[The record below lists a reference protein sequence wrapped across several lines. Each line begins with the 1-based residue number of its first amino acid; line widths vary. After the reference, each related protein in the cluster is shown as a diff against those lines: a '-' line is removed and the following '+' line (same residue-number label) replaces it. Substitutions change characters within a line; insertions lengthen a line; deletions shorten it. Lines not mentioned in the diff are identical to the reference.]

1 MKKFLFFAS
10 ALAGL
15 FLAASC
21 QQESLEPVGGNTVTY
36 TVQVPDALAT
46 KALGDDVTNVN
57 VVHYEVYRT
66 AVAETV
72 EFTTADNLLYHKTAK
87 MSNGTATINLE
98 LINDQNYTV
107 LFWAQVQA
115 DMTALENEAYV
126 VSDLTNVTIKS
137 ALNSNQEAYA
147 AFAGVDFIEA
157 GDPLA
162 GRNVTLVRSIS
173 QLNIATTPGSLTAFD
188 DDITL
193 NGSSVTVAGLSN
205 TFDVAKQEPS
215 AAMATTYTYSK
226 QAVPTQTLS
235 VNGENYAYVAMN
247 YVGFAAGIGSNVTV
261 SYVINTSEGDIDNTI
276 ENVPVKPNFR
286 TNIVGNLI
294 TSTSD
299 YTVDLDAKWAG
310 VAKEYEIW
318 DGETLMVPATND
330 AGEYIVSQ
338 PSEWAYLANLQ
349 NPATK
354 AAPVPVVINLTSNL
368 DFGGNELTGL
378 VAARSNS
385 LTVNGNGYT
394 IMNAKVVSGTN
405 DNGTATSALFVSL
418 PNSILNVENLD
429 IKNVNVVTNEDPGNG
444 YAGVLV
450 GYAEGTVNIES
461 VNIYASTAHS
471 TQSIGGAFG
480 FIPANGDVTV
490 KDCTIDGLKL
500 TNADVKDE
508 SGAMGGFVG
517 RVAGKLTAENV
528 KVSNSTIEA
537 YVGTDQY
544 QKRSI
549 SKFIGNFVNGAV
561 INVTGAVL
569 DNVTLVAKNELAETQ
584 SCLYTEYLG
593 GWRDENNKNEGSV
606 SINGVEITKGQTN
619 EDITVDTPAE
629 LAAAISNAD
638 DGAVI
643 PVSGE
648 IATTELKAGDGK
660 SITIVGMT
668 DDAAIDVKA
677 NTNYTNTSGNI
688 TFQNLTIKLNSN
700 PAAHY
705 NVGFHNNGGEHVYDN
720 CKFEGCITAWGDCIY
735 NNCEFV
741 NNTKGK
747 YAAWV
752 YAGTVV
758 YNKCTFSGNDRAAK
772 VFNENPN
779 SGLNVTYNNC
789 TFKSSTP
796 NKTAV
801 EVAVENNSNKAT
813 FVAIN
818 NARVENMGTAKHYA
832 IGESVCNLESYGKDG
847 AGNDKYG
854 LGIVTLDG
862 KGYSVAHTAAQLQA
876 LAWAVKEEM
885 GVTTVEVA
893 DGTYS
898 DDITLTVPAAGKT
911 AAGNLVFKAAEGA
924 SPVIAGTVT
933 LGYRNQGVGAAMWN
947 CAITFDG
954 ITFDHANAA
963 THSLD
968 VQDVK
973 SLTLKNCKIIGDG
986 EFGLTSARGNGTG
999 KSSIVG
1005 CTFEN
1010 AAMQLF
1016 GNFATDLVIDGC
1028 TFNESR
1034 INVQAGNGVTVQN
1047 CNFTNTLTNANV
1059 GDSFYLIRSN
1069 STPIT
1074 VKKCNINIDSELTNV
1089 AANEIN
1095 WAILHNRGNK
1105 TWEVENVSIT
1115 MSEAALDQTE
1125 LFVTKCT
1132 LKDGTPSGGTINTT
1146 NLTVNGNVQ

>member
-1 MKKFLFFAS
+1 MKKLFYSAAIMALAFFA
-10 ALAGL
+10 G
-15 FLAASC
+15 SC
-21 QQESLEPVGGNTVTY
+21 QQENLEPVGGNTVTY

-46 KALGDDVTNVN
+46 KALGDDITNIN
-57 VVHYEVYRT
+57 VLHYEVYRT
-66 AVAETV
+66 EVANTV
-72 EFTTADNLLYHKTAK
+72 TFTAADNLLYHKTAT
-87 MSNGTATINLE
+87 MTNGVATINLE
-98 LINDQNYTV
+98 LVNDQNYTV
-107 LFWAQVQA
+107 LFWAQVGE
-115 DMTALENEAYV
+115 TNEAYDV
-126 VSDLTNVTIKS
+126 TDLTNVTVKS
-137 ALNSNQEAYA
+137 PLKANQESYA
-147 AFAGVDFIEA
+147 AFSGVDFIVE
-157 GDPLA
+157 GKDLA
-162 GRNVTLVRSIS
+162 GRKVTLKRPIS
-173 QLNIATTPGSLTAFD
+173 QINIATTPGSLDGNGAFLD
-188 DDITL
+188 DVVL
-193 NGSSVTVAGLSN
+193 EGSSVTVAGLSN
-205 TFDVAKQEPS
+205 SFNVATQEPG
-215 AAMATTYTYSK
+215 AEMTTTYEFAE
-226 QAVPTQTLS
+226 QAVPAHTLE
-235 VNGENYAYVAMN
+235 VNAENYPYVAMN
-247 YVGFAAGIGSNVTV
+247 YVGFADAIGTNVKV
-261 SYVINTSEGDIDNTI
+261 SYVINTSEGDIDNVI
-276 ENVPVKPNFR
+276 ENVPVKPNYR

-294 TSTSD
+294 TATSD
-299 YTVDLDAKWAG
+299 YTVTLDAEWKG

-318 DGETLMVPATND
+318 DGETLMVPTKNA

-354 AAPVPVVINLTSNL
+354 ADPVPVVINLTSNL

-378 VAARSNS
+378 VAASNNS
-385 LTVNGNGYT
+385 LTVKGNGYT
-394 IMNAKVVSGTN
+394 IMNAKMVSGNN
-405 DNGTATSALFVSL
+405 DNGTPCAALFVSL
-418 PNSILNVENLD
+418 SSSELTVSDLNV
-429 IKNVNVVTNEDPGNG
+429 KNVNVVVDQDPQWG
-444 YAGVLV
+444 YAAVLV
-450 GYAEGTVNIES
+450 AYAEGKVTLNNIKVSNSTV
-461 VNIYASTAHS
+461 YGTH
-471 TQSIGGAFG
+471 SIGTAVG
-480 FIPANGDVTV
+480 FIAGYSSVEINNFAA
-490 KDCTIDGLKL
+490 DGIKL
-500 TNADVKDE
+500 SNADVADE
-508 SGAMGGFVG
+508 SGSMGGFAG

-537 YVGTDQY
+537 YVATASD

-549 SKFIGNFVNGAV
+549 AKFIGNFVGGGE
-561 INVTGAVL
+561 INVTGATV
-569 DNVTLVAKNELAETQ
+569 DNVTIVAKNELAETQ
-584 SCLYTEYLG
+584 QCLYTEYLG
-593 GWRDENNKNEGSV
+593 GWRGNGGTV
-606 SINGVEITKGQTN
+606 SINGIEITKDQTN

-700 PAAHY
+700 PAYHY

-789 TFKSSTP
+789 TFKSSTA

-801 EVAVENNSNKAT
+801 EVDVTNNTAVPTYVE
-813 FVAIN
+813 IN
-818 NARVENMGTAKHYA
+818 NPTVENMGTAEHYA
-832 IGESVCNLESYGKDG
+832 IGEGVCNLETSGK
-847 AGNDKYG
+847 G
-854 LGIVTLDG
+854 LGIVKLND
-862 KGYSVAHTAAQLQA
+862 KSYSVAHTAAQLQA
-876 LAWAVKEEM
+876 LAWAVNEEM

-898 DDITLTVPAAGKT
+898 DDITLTVAAAGKT
-911 AAGNLVFKAAEGA
+911 ATGNLVFKAAEGA

-963 THSLD
+963 IHSLD

-986 EFGLTSARGNGTG
+986 EYGLTSARGNGTG

-1010 AAMQLF
+1010 AAMQLL

-1074 VKKCNINIDSELTNV
+1074 VKECNINIDSELTDVATNQADWGILWNRGTTDWTVINV
-1089 AANEIN
+1089 A
-1095 WAILHNRGNK
+1095 
-1105 TWEVENVSIT
+1105 VT
-1115 MSEAALDQTE
+1115 MTDAALMQTDI
-1125 LFVTKCT
+1125 LVTKCKT
-1132 LKDGTPSGGTINTT
+1132 TGKINTT

>member
-66 AVAETV
+66 AVAETE
-72 EFTTADNLLYHKTAK
+72 EFTAADNLLYHKTAA

-98 LINDQNYTV
+98 LVNDQNYTV

-137 ALNSNQEAYA
+137 ALNSNKEAYA

-157 GDPLA
+157 GEPLA
-162 GRNVTLVRSIS
+162 GRNLTLVRPIS

-226 QAVPTQTLS
+226 QAVPAQTLS

-247 YVGFAAGIGSNVTV
+247 YVGFAAGIGSNVKV

-378 VAARSNS
+378 VAASNNS
-385 LTVNGNGYT
+385 LTVKGNGYT
-394 IMNAKVVSGTN
+394 IMNAKMVSGNN
-405 DNGTATSALFVSL
+405 DNGTPCAALFVSL
-418 PNSILNVENLD
+418 SSSELTVSDLNV
-429 IKNVNVVTNEDPGNG
+429 KNVNVVVDQDPEHG
-444 YAGVLV
+444 YAAVLV
-450 GYAEGTVNIES
+450 AYAEGKVTLNNIKVSNSTV
-461 VNIYASTAHS
+461 YGTH
-471 TQSIGGAFG
+471 SIGTAVG
-480 FIPANGDVTV
+480 FIAGYSSVEINNFTA
-490 KDCTIDGLKL
+490 DGIKL
-500 TNADVKDE
+500 SNADVKDE
-508 SGAMGGFVG
+508 SGAIGGFVG
-517 RVAGKLTAENV
+517 RAAGKLTAENV

-537 YVGTDQY
+537 YVGTDKY

-606 SINGVEITKGQTN
+606 SINGVEITKSQTN

-801 EVAVENNSNKAT
+801 EVDVTINTAVPTYVE
-813 FVAIN
+813 IN
-818 NARVENMGTAKHYA
+818 NPTIENMGVAVNYA
-832 IGESVCNLESYGKDG
+832 VGADGICNLETSGK
-847 AGNDKYG
+847 G

-862 KGYSVAHTAAQLQA
+862 KGYSVASTATQLQVLTNA
-876 LAWAVKEEM
+876 GKD
-885 GVTTVEVA
+885 VTIEL
-893 DGTYS
+893 DS
-898 DDITLTVPAAGKT
+898 DITGD
-911 AAGNLVFKAAEGA
+911 
-924 SPVIAGTVT
+924 VT
-933 LGYRNQGVGAAMWN
+933 ILQKVGADVVIN
-947 CAITFDG
+947 GCGVKYDGSITIDG
-954 ITFDHANAA
+954 DNRNTGVE
-963 THSLD
+963 T
-968 VQDVK
+968 
-973 SLTLKNCKIIGDG
+973 LTISNI
-986 EFGLTSARGNGTG
+986 
-999 KSSIVG
+999 
-1005 CTFEN
+1005 
-1010 AAMQLF
+1010 
-1016 GNFATDLVIDGC
+1016 NFATSDEKIFISAPGELNGKKERYSHNITIDGC
-1028 TFNESR
+1028 TFSTPTFNEAISA
-1034 INVQAGNGVTVQN
+1034 INTQKTYNFTVKNCSATNLHSLLQVQSCDNKVYVENVTVNGCKNGISFGNTAYPTLINADINSRGYGVRGDGDASRGKLVMKDVDITAAYPLTIRKMKTNSYSVELTGQ
-1047 CNFTNTLTNANV
+1047 NTLTTSSTNEYQVIFTN
-1059 GDSFYLIRSN
+1059 N
-1069 STPIT
+1069 SEESVTETPT
-1074 VKKCNINIDSELTNV
+1074 GTY
-1089 AANEIN
+1089 
-1095 WAILHNRGNK
+1095 
-1105 TWEVENVSIT
+1105 SIT
-1115 MSEAALDQTE
+1115 GADNYKVYPRDNQ
-1125 LFVTKCT
+1125 
-1132 LKDGTPSGGTINTT
+1132 
-1146 NLTVNGNVQ
+1146 

>member
-1 MKKFLFFAS
+1 MKKILLFVS

-21 QQESLEPVGGNTVTY
+21 QQENLEPVGGNTVTY
-36 TVQVPDALAT
+36 TVQVPGALST
-46 KALGDDVTNVN
+46 KAIGTDVSKVTELI
-57 VVHYEVYRT
+57 YEVYRIDEND
-66 AVAETV
+66 VETR
-72 EFTTADNLLYHKTAK
+72 LYQKKASLT
-87 MSNGTATINLE
+87 NGTATVELE
-98 LINDQNYTV
+98 LVNNQDFRV
-107 LFWAQVQA
+107 LFWAQVP
-115 DMTALENEAYV
+115 ENGVYTTT
-126 VSDLTNVTIKS
+126 SLKNVTL
-137 ALNSNQEAYA
+137 ATGLNANAENYA
-147 AFAGVDFIEA
+147 AFAGQDEITYGEN
-157 GDPLA
+157 LA
-162 GRNVTLVRSIS
+162 GRKITLVRPVA
-173 QLNIATTPGSLTAFD
+173 QLNIATSAESLKLGEDENGANAQTTVSFKTTAVTVEGLSTVYNVAEGAAGADEATFTYAAKPVALSEN
-188 DDITL
+188 TL
-193 NGSSVTVAGLSN
+193 N
-205 TFDVAKQEPS
+205 
-215 AAMATTYTYSK
+215 
-226 QAVPTQTLS
+226 
-235 VNGENYAYVAMN
+235 VNGVDYSYVAMN
-247 YVGFAAGIGSNVTV
+247 YVGFAQPSGDNVKVTYTIETNEV
-261 SYVINTSEGDIDNTI
+261 GTITNTI
-276 ENVPVKPNFR
+276 SNVPVKANYR

-294 TSTSD
+294 TSMSD
-299 YTVDLDAKWAG
+299 YTVTLDKEWAG
-310 VAKEYEIW
+310 VAGEYEIW
-318 DGETLMVPATND
+318 DGETLEAPTTNA
-330 AGEYIVSQ
+330 AGEYMVSK
-338 PSEWAYLANLQ
+338 PSEWAYLANQQ

-354 AAPVPVVINLTSNL
+354 ADPVPVVINLTSDL

-378 VAARSNS
+378 VAASNNS
-385 LTVNGNGYT
+385 LTVKGNGYT
-394 IMNAKVVSGTN
+394 IMNAKMVSGNN
-405 DNGTATSALFVSL
+405 DNGTPCAALFVSL
-418 PNSILNVENLD
+418 SSSELTVSDLNV
-429 IKNVNVVTNEDPGNG
+429 KNVNVVVDQDPEWG
-444 YAGVLV
+444 YAAVLV
-450 GYAEGTVNIES
+450 AYAEGEVTLNNINVSNSTV
-461 VNIYASTAHS
+461 YGTH
-471 TQSIGGAFG
+471 SIGTAVG
-480 FIPANGDVTV
+480 FIAGYSSVEINNFTA
-490 KDCTIDGLKL
+490 DGIKL
-500 TNADVKDE
+500 SNADVADE
-508 SGAMGGFVG
+508 SGSMGGFAG

-537 YVGTDQY
+537 YVATASD

-549 SKFIGNFVNGAV
+549 AKFIGNFVGGGE
-561 INVTGAVL
+561 INVTGATV
-569 DNVTLVAKNELAETQ
+569 DNVTIVAKNELAETQ
-584 SCLYTEYLG
+584 QCLYTEYLG
-593 GWRDENNKNEGSV
+593 GWRGNGGTV
-606 SINGVEITKGQTN
+606 SINGIEITKDQTN

-772 VFNENPN
+772 VYNENSN

-789 TFKSSTP
+789 TFKSSTA

-801 EVAVENNSNKAT
+801 EVDVTNNTAVAT
-813 FVAIN
+813 YVEIIN
-818 NARVENMGTAKHYA
+818 PTVENMGVAEHYA
-832 IGESVCNLESYGKDG
+832 VGADGVCNLETSGV
-847 AGNDKYG
+847 G
-854 LGIVTLDG
+854 LGIVNLDG
-862 KGYSVAHTAAQLQA
+862 KSYSVAHTAAQLQA
-876 LAWAVKEEM
+876 LAWAVNEKM

-898 DDITLTVPAAGKT
+898 DDITLTVAAAGKT
-911 AAGNLVFKAAEGA
+911 ATGNLVFKAAEGA

-954 ITFDHANAA
+954 ITFDHAAA
-963 THSLD
+963 ASHSLD

-973 SLTLKNCKIIGDG
+973 NLTLKNCKIIGDG
-986 EFGLTSARGNGTG
+986 EYGLTSARGNATG

-1010 AAMQLF
+1010 AAMQLL
-1016 GNFATDLVIDGC
+1016 GNFATGLVIDGC

-1034 INVQAGNGVTVQN
+1034 INVQAGNGVTVKN
-1047 CNFTNTLTNANV
+1047 CDFTGTLTSANV
-1059 GDSFYLIRSN
+1059 DDSFYLIHSN

-1074 VKKCNINIDSELTNV
+1074 VKGCNMAIDSELAEVVTTEQ
-1089 AANEIN
+1089 AKWYLLA
-1095 WAILHNRGNK
+1095 NRG
-1105 TWEVENVSIT
+1105 TTDWTVENVAVT
-1115 MSEAALDQTE
+1115 MTEAALRQTQ
-1125 LFVTKCT
+1125 LQVTACT
-1132 LKDGTPSGGTINTT
+1132 STGKINTT